1 MLGIYLHIPYC
12 KTLCPYCDFVKERSR
27 TQVPDTFVEA
37 VCREIDAFEGPRDAG
52 SIFFGGGTPS
62 LLTADG
68 LAQVLAALHER
79 FDLAGAEITL
89 EANPDDV
96 TPELIQMWKDT
107 GINRVSLGVQSFEE
121 RVLRYLGRRHNAD
134 GARRACGLVGE
145 AFDTWSLDLIF
156 GAPPV
161 EAWRATLEEAVA
173 IGPPHISAYNLTYE
187 VGTPFE
193 KRADQAIPDDIALR
207 MFRKAEEV
215 LSDYDHYEIS
225 NYARPGHQSRHNLIY
240 WHNEDYAGFGT
251 GAYSYI
257 DGVRARN
264 AVTTDDYLRNPGEK
278 VESEAIDP
286 TDTRLETLIQHFRLR
301 AGLEK
306 AYYATRFG
314 CGVMEDFG
322 EALSVL
328 LDRGLLAEDECRIW
342 PTAEGYYLNNE
353 IGLALIG

>member
-27 TQVPDTFVEA
+27 THVPDTFVEA
-37 VCREIDAFEGPRDAG
+37 VCREIAAFEGPRDAG

-68 LAQVLAALHER
+68 LAQVLSALHER

-96 TPELIQMWKDT
+96 TSELIQNWKNT

-121 RVLRYLGRRHNAD
+121 RVLRYLGRRHDAD
-134 GARRACGLVGE
+134 GARRACRLVGE

-207 MFRKAEEV
+207 MFREAEAV

-225 NYARPGHQSRHNLIY
+225 NYARPGYQSRHNLIY

-257 DGVRARN
+257 GGVRARN
-264 AVTTDDYLRNPGEK
+264 AVTTDEYLRNPGEK
-278 VESEAIDP
+278 VESEVIDP
-286 TDTRLETLIQHFRLR
+286 ADTRLETLIQHFRLR

-322 EALSVL
+322 EALSAL
-328 LDRGLLAEDECRIW
+328 LERGLLTEDERRIW

>member
-121 RVLRYLGRRHNAD
+121 RVLRYLGRRHNDAGVSRSRGSAHTRRTD
-134 GARRACGLVGE
+134 GALG
-145 AFDTWSLDLIF
+145 
-156 GAPPV
+156 
-161 EAWRATLEEAVA
+161 
-173 IGPPHISAYNLTYE
+173 
-187 VGTPFE
+187 
-193 KRADQAIPDDIALR
+193 DQ
-207 MFRKAEEV
+207 V
-215 LSDYDHYEIS
+215 Y
-225 NYARPGHQSRHNLIY
+225 
-240 WHNEDYAGFGT
+240 
-251 GAYSYI
+251 
-257 DGVRARN
+257 
-264 AVTTDDYLRNPGEK
+264 
-278 VESEAIDP
+278 
-286 TDTRLETLIQHFRLR
+286 
-301 AGLEK
+301 
-306 AYYATRFG
+306 
-314 CGVMEDFG
+314 
-322 EALSVL
+322 
-328 LDRGLLAEDECRIW
+328 
-342 PTAEGYYLNNE
+342 
-353 IGLALIG
+353 